1 VVIDNIITHGS
12 AASAN
17 GSVKLNNG
25 RSYAFCDVYEFR
37 AGRESRIKEVSE
49 YLIET

>member
-1 VVIDNIITHGS
+1 VVIDNMITHGS

-17 GSVKLNNG
+17 GSVKL
-25 RSYAFCDVYEFR
+25 SKKQTYAFCDVYEFR

-49 YLIET
+49 YLIKT